1 MDTVVK
7 PHPRLAAVELGKVR
21 HRYMLGGCAAEFVE
35 VEIGGRAMQS
45 VAVES
50 VSARAVLDAVGELA
64 IGGYPNVSYVR
75 QIKSVLG
82 RG

>member
-1 MDTVVK
+1 
-7 PHPRLAAVELGKVR
+7 
-21 HRYMLGGCAAEFVE
+21 
-35 VEIGGRAMQS
+35 MQS

-50 VSARAVLDAVGELA
+50 ANARAVLDAVGELA

>member
-1 MDTVVK
+1 VV
-7 PHPRLAAVELGKVR
+7 
-21 HRYMLGGCAAEFVE
+21 
-35 VEIGGRAMQS
+35 QS

-50 VSARAVLDAVGELA
+50 IDARAVLDAVNELG

-75 QIKSVLG
+75 QIKSMLG